1 MRAMVKYKRVLRK
14 KEEGSQG
21 PLGGVSGVCIGRS
34 LRHPRKGP
42 SEPCAGSVM
51 LVL

>member
-1 MRAMVKYKRVLRK
+1 MVKYKRVLRK

-34 LRHPRKGP
+34 LRHPRRAP
-42 SEPCAGSVM
+42 LSP
-51 LVL
+51 VLGL